1 MNFTAFTD
9 FVSEIIFVNYK
20 CFVRHSLAMRSKSV
34 FVVALAG
41 FYRIVRDFSSAS
53 GTTYIHLEPASNAL
67 FVVVMF
73 DVAGHDGYCI
83 SGGVGTHANDTVV

>member
-9 FVSEIIFVNYK
+9 FVSEIISGKYK
-20 CFVRHSLAMRSKSV
+20 SFVRHSLAIRSKSV
-34 FVVALAG
+34 FIVTLAS

-53 GTTYIHLEPASNAL
+53 RTTNIHLEPASDTL

-73 DVAGHDGYCI
+73 DVAGHNGYCI